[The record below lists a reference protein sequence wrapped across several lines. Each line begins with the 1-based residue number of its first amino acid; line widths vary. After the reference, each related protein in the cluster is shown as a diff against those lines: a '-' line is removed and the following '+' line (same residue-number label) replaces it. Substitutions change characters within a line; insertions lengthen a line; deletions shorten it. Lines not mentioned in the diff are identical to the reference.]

1 MGNWGE
7 ITPTSRGAIF
17 TQVMTGTPPPD
28 EPLKKNGR
36 ILSNIHGCLIK
47 GINLSTQ

>member
-17 TQVMTGTPPPD
+17 TQVMTGTPPPG
-28 EPLKKNGR
+28 EPLKKTAGYFP
-36 ILSNIHGCLIK
+36 IYMVV
-47 GINLSTQ
+47 